1 MSTEVRLEDT
11 TENTSRRALTSGGQG
26 VAGSNPVSPT
36 EVFSRQ
42 RPVTR
47 EELPASVIPRASVG
61 TILGTIPLEHL
72 LYFGLRSPS
81 TAVSRREA
89 ER

>member
-1 MSTEVRLEDT
+1 MEARLKDT
-11 TENTSRRALTSGGQG
+11 TEDTPRQALTSGGQG

-36 EVFSRQ
+36 EVFSCQ

-47 EELPASVIPRASVG
+47 EELPASAVAQPTVG

-81 TAVSRREA
+81 TAVSLREA